1 MSNRESLSISV
12 AQVLRRAGV
21 QHPLQRTITLD
32 ELNVGAA
39 TIPAGTPIELDLVL
53 EATGNAVVA
62 TGALRT
68 VARCECRRCLDLFD
82 QPIVTEVREIFDPR
96 PVEGETYP
104 LQAELID
111 VVPLARDALLLS
123 LPLAP
128 LCRPQCPGPAPE
140 VFPATIEEDA
150 AVAEPAGAL
159 AGDAGSIEPE
169 PPRDPRWA
177 ALDKLQLDR

>member
-53 EATGNAVVA
+53 DATGNAVVA

-123 LPLAP
+123 S
-128 LCRPQCPGPAPE
+128 RE
-140 VFPATIEEDA
+140 F
-150 AVAEPAGAL
+150 
-159 AGDAGSIEPE
+159 
-169 PPRDPRWA
+169 
-177 ALDKLQLDR
+177 